1 MITHKIKRQANQIIM
16 PSHTHTQGHR
26 QWWAHVKKKKKTTKN
41 TLFPPSPT
49 RPHLYKCGKTK
60 RSHES
65 VTAFQRA
72 LVLIVSLK
80 QLFSSHSV
88 PTSHSQLLAA
98 CTHMYIRPHGHFI
111 CRGNILSVWLLLLNA
126 SFSLPPPLFNASQT
140 LRECDSEETRDNAAQ
155 DSASSASSR
164 NAQLVGYRALPTGVR
179 KRSKR
184 VKSRPYHL
192 MQHKVFRNA
201 RESSKESEGWG
212 CTDALETRVLHPDCK
227 TLQKNIPLRF
237 FFAYK

>member
-1 MITHKIKRQANQIIM
+1 MAGTRK
-16 PSHTHTQGHR
+16 
-26 QWWAHVKKKKKTTKN
+26 KN

-49 RPHLYKCGKTK
+49 RLHLYKCGKTK

-98 CTHMYIRPHGHFI
+98 CTHMYIRPRGHFI

-126 SFSLPPPLFNASQT
+126 SFSPSPPPSS
-140 LRECDSEETRDNAAQ
+140 SERY
-155 DSASSASSR
+155 SAHLKRYANVIRRKLTITSR
-164 NAQLVGYRALPTGVR
+164 KIR
-179 KRSKR
+179 
-184 VKSRPYHL
+184 
-192 MQHKVFRNA
+192 
-201 RESSKESEGWG
+201 
-212 CTDALETRVLHPDCK
+212 LHPTAPALRCF
-227 TLQKNIPLRF
+227 IPQI
-237 FFAYK
+237 